1 MSSSKV
7 GTRTR
12 LFYGL
17 GSAPYGIKDNGFS
30 FFLLV
35 FYAQVLGLSHT
46 LTSMAIAVA
55 IVIDAISD
63 PIVGYLSDNW
73 RSRWGRR
80 HPFMYA
86 AIIPICI
93 SYGFLWNPPEW
104 VLGEQMT
111 LFTYLVVMAVSI
123 RMFLTFFEVP
133 NTALIS
139 ELSDDY
145 DERTRMMSLRYM
157 FGWIGGIGMAI
168 LAYTV
173 FLRETGEGGGIFQQ
187 EGFGRYG
194 IAAAILMFVGMLVS
208 SLGTHSSIKDL
219 HIPPKRDTMTLGTVV
234 RELFETMRNRSF
246 QALFIASI
254 FSGTAAG
261 LQASLSIFYSTFLWG
276 LKSSE
281 LGILT
286 VLQLLAAVAAVPIA
300 RALGKR
306 FDKKRAAMGSF
317 VFAIFFG
324 PAMLFGR
331 VLDIVP
337 ANGDPLLL
345 PMLIAHNLIEICAI
359 IVFSILF
366 GAMMADVVEDSAVS
380 TTRRS
385 EGVIFAARNFA
396 GKMVSGLG
404 ILISGLILT
413 MAQLPPG
420 VGPDEADPQAII
432 NVVLMAV
439 PVQVFFYCCALLMVS
454 RYNITRHGHGAN
466 VDKLQQTL
474 VSDELS
480 SD

>member
-104 VLGEQMT
+104 VLSEQMT

-173 FLRETGEGGGIFQQ
+173 FLRESGEGGGIFQQ

-194 IAAAILMFVGMLVS
+194 IAAAKLMFVGMLVS

-276 LKSSE
+276 
-281 LGILT
+281 
-286 VLQLLAAVAAVPIA
+286 
-300 RALGKR
+300 
-306 FDKKRAAMGSF
+306 
-317 VFAIFFG
+317 
-324 PAMLFGR
+324 
-331 VLDIVP
+331 
-337 ANGDPLLL
+337 
-345 PMLIAHNLIEICAI
+345 
-359 IVFSILF
+359 
-366 GAMMADVVEDSAVS
+366 
-380 TTRRS
+380 
-385 EGVIFAARNFA
+385 
-396 GKMVSGLG
+396 
-404 ILISGLILT
+404 
-413 MAQLPPG
+413 
-420 VGPDEADPQAII
+420 
-432 NVVLMAV
+432 
-439 PVQVFFYCCALLMVS
+439 
-454 RYNITRHGHGAN
+454 
-466 VDKLQQTL
+466 
-474 VSDELS
+474 
-480 SD
+480 

>member
-12 LFYGL
+12 FFYGL

-80 HPFMYA
+80 HPFMYV

-123 RMFLTFFEVP
+123 RMCLTFFEVP

-139 ELSDDY
+139 ELSEDY

-173 FLRETGEGGGIFQQ
+173 FLRETSEGGGVFQQ
-187 EGFGRYG
+187 EGFGHYG
-194 IAAAILMFVGMLVS
+194 IAAAILMFFGMLVS

-219 HIPPKRDTMTLGTVV
+219 HIPPKRDTMGLGIVV

-306 FDKKRAAMGSF
+306 YDKKRAAMGSF

-324 PAMLFGR
+324 PAILFGR
-331 VLDIVP
+331 VLDVVP

-413 MAQLPPG
+413 LADLPPG
-420 VGPDEADPQAII
+420 VGPDEADPKAII

-454 RYNITRHGHGAN
+454 RYNITRYGHGAN